1 MKFLVDAHFP
11 RRLSY
16 WLIENGE
23 DSIHTLDL
31 PNKNKTTDID
41 LINKADSDSESR
53 VIITKDSDFI
63 RYRILKG
70 KPDRILM
77 VTTGNI
83 INKELVK
90 LFEANFP
97 DIKRLFENGNK
108 VIEVDNASITIH
120 E

>member
-16 WLIENGE
+16 QLIDNGE

-31 PNKNKTTDID
+31 PSKNNTTDIE
-41 LINKADSDSESR
+41 LINRADAESR
-53 VIITKDSDFI
+53 IIITKDSDFI

-83 INKELVK
+83 INKELIK
-90 LFEANFP
+90 LFEVNFP
-97 DIKRLFENGNK
+97 NIKSLFENGSK
-108 VIEVDNASITIH
+108 VIEVDNTSIIIY

>member
-31 PNKNKTTDID
+31 PKKNKTSD
-41 LINKADSDSESR
+41 LEIIKQADQENR
-53 VIITKDSDFI
+53 IVITKDSDFY

-70 KPDRILM
+70 QPDRLLIIS
-77 VTTGNI
+77 TGNI
-83 INKELVK
+83 VNKDLIT
-90 LFEANFP
+90 LFETNFP
-97 DIKRLFENGNK
+97 TLKQLFISGSK
-108 VIEVDNASITIH
+108 VVEIDTQTITVLV
-120 E
+120 